1 MNEETKKEIQLGA
14 FERLVQHL
22 QNRKDVQN
30 LENT

>member
-1 MNEETKKEIQLGA
+1 MNEETKKEIQSAA
-14 FERLVQHL
+14 FKRLVQHL